1 MPLTPDEARAFAGH
15 HVATWNSHDL
25 DAILDLYTDDVELI
39 SPLAAK
45 LTGSPRVAGKPALR
59 AYFEAGL
66 SKYPDLQFRLLE
78 NMVGAESITLMFYGA
93 GERLVAEVMFLRDDR
108 KIRKVL
114 AHYA

>member
-1 MPLTPDEARAFAGH
+1 MDLTPEQADAFAKH
-15 HVATWNSHDL
+15 HVETWNSHDL
-25 DAILDLYTDDVELI
+25 DAILGLYTDDVEFI

-45 LTGSPRVAGKPALR
+45 LTGSAHVVGKPAAR

-66 SKYPDLQFRLLE
+66 AKYPDLSFRLLE
-78 NMVGAESITLMFYGA
+78 TLVGAESITLMFYGA
-93 GERLVAEVMFLRDDR
+93 GERLVAEVLFLDDDG